1 MVLACLPLAAVV
13 AFELTAVVQPAVE
26 PVEPVEPA
34 VAVEPVVQAVVQVA
48 AVVQES

>member
-13 AFELTAVVQPAVE
+13 AFELAVVVLSAVVPVVAVE
-26 PVEPVEPA
+26 PVEPV
-34 VAVEPVVQAVVQVA
+34 VVQVV